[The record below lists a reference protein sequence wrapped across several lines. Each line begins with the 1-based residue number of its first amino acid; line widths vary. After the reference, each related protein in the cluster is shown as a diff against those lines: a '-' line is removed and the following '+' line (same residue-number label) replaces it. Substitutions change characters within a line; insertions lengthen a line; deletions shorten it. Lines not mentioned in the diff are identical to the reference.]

1 MIPRSLVIIG
11 AAALAVAGIFL
22 LLFLSA
28 GAGDRPTPLA
38 LPKARQQ
45 ADAGFPIAEL
55 YQAIH
60 RDIASGAYDQ
70 AGILIDS
77 AWTFDEATEICST
90 AVTLAT
96 QQGIERFAPT
106 PTLPLDQVAIYSHA
120 TRTVQETIGETTVTK
135 TVHVVDEV
143 RTSNVRPTPG
153 KFDRPPVQVDSV
165 AWIGWEGRPVAIE
178 VDGVAI
184 LETPKNTRIDA
195 YLTVLA
201 GNVPDVSN
209 QAELARLPLPA
220 AEWDAGLAT
229 LDLQAASG
237 RVLLASDAIP
247 TFNRSAALT
256 LSVRPVSDCSTL
268 NLRWQRPAVVVLLAR
283 TEQPYRDWSA
293 SQAVPPVQQQP
304 PGQQPPP
311 QVSAQ
316 IVYLGGNDTESFAVG
331 DFTVQAFGA
340 PPLRLT
346 LPANAGAVVCA
357 APNRTQNCRHVGIAV
372 PASVTVTSVQRAG
385 LFYQEWCGILIED
398 CTSTTPI
405 TIAGNPYKYLEAGPF
420 YALADVDLVLNWTN

>member
-11 AAALAVAGIFL
+11 AAALAIAGIFL

-28 GAGDRPTPLA
+28 GAGDRPTSAA
-38 LPKARQQ
+38 LPKAQLQ
-45 ADAGFPIAEL
+45 ADSGFPIAEL

-96 QQGIERFAPT
+96 QEGSDRFGPA
-106 PTLPLDQVAIYSHA
+106 PTLPLDQVAAYTHA
-120 TRTVQETIGETTVTK
+120 TRTVQETTGQTTTNK

-143 RTSNVRPTPG
+143 RTSYVRPTPG
-153 KFDRPPVQVDSV
+153 KFDRPPAQVGSI
-165 AWIGWEGRPVAIE
+165 AWLGWEGQPVAIA
-178 VDGVAI
+178 VDGAAI
-184 LETPKNTRIDA
+184 LETPKNTRVDA
-195 YLTVLA
+195 YLSVRVGTMP
-201 GNVPDVSN
+201 NVAN
-209 QAELARLPLPA
+209 QTELARLPLPA
-220 AEWDAGLAT
+220 ADWDAGLST

-237 RVLLASDAIP
+237 RVLLASNAIP
-247 TFNRSAALT
+247 AFHRSATLS

-268 NLRWQRPAVVVLLAR
+268 NLRWQRPAAVVLLAL

-293 SQAVPPVQQQP
+293 AQAVP

-311 QVSAQ
+311 ATGPAH
-316 IVYLGGNDTESFAVG
+316 IAYLGGSATASFAAG
-331 DFTVQAFGA
+331 DFTVQAFGVQ
-340 PPLRLT
+340 PLRLT
-346 LPANAGAVVCA
+346 LPANAGAVACA
-357 APNRTQNCRHVGIAV
+357 APDQNRNCRHIAIAV

-385 LFYQEWCGILIED
+385 LFYQEWCGIVIAD
-398 CTSTTPI
+398 CTSTTPV
-405 TIAGNPYKYLEAGPF
+405 TIGGNPYKYLEAGPF
-420 YALADVDLVLNWTN
+420 FALGDVELVINWTN